1 MFWPCLE
8 LPGESLLSLWS
19 AGEKVKGEREKAGSE
34 QSSPQI
40 SDDLLRRLE
49 APRGRMLCI

>member
-19 AGEKVKGEREKAGSE
+19 AGEKVKGEREGRIRTKLCSNF
-34 QSSPQI
+34 
-40 SDDLLRRLE
+40 RRLAKE
-49 APRGRMLCI
+49 I